1 MLRKR
6 KFNVVTALGAA
17 QLLAWSSSYY
27 LPAILAT
34 AIAREFQVATP
45 VIFAAFSLALVVSA
59 FLGPWA
65 GRFIDRHGGR
75 NMLMATNVLFAAGL
89 AVLGTAPNLLVL
101 VLAWVL
107 IGVAMGCG
115 LYEAGFATLV
125 RLYGMDSR
133 SAITGITLIAG
144 FSSTVGWPLTSLFEA
159 QLGWRGACLAWATL
173 HVLVAMPL
181 NGSLP
186 RASLINDPLINDP
199 PPEDV
204 PADPEAL
211 PQARAPRM
219 ATLVLSLVFAITWF
233 TSTAMAAHMPQLMQ
247 AAGTTLA
254 AAVAIG
260 ALIGPAQVAARL
272 FEFSVLRH
280 LHPLWSARCASLAHP
295 LGVVVLAAL
304 GAPAAVA
311 FTLLHGAGNGILT
324 VAKGTLPLAIF
335 GPHGYGL
342 RQGWLSMPARIAQA
356 CAPFVFGVAL
366 DQWGVH
372 ALWITAALG
381 VLAFAALQ
389 LLPVGAPRRPIAHQG
404 R

>member
-1 MLRKR
+1 
-6 KFNVVTALGAA
+6 
-17 QLLAWSSSYY
+17 
-27 LPAILAT
+27 
-34 AIAREFQVATP
+34 
-45 VIFAAFSLALVVSA
+45 
-59 FLGPWA
+59 
-65 GRFIDRHGGR
+65 
-75 NMLMATNVLFAAGL
+75 
-89 AVLGTAPNLLVL
+89 
-101 VLAWVL
+101 
-107 IGVAMGCG
+107 
-115 LYEAGFATLV
+115 
-125 RLYGMDSR
+125 
-133 SAITGITLIAG
+133 
-144 FSSTVGWPLTSLFEA
+144 LTSLFEA
-159 QLGWRGACLAWATL
+159 HLGWRGACLAWAAL

-181 NGSLP
+181 NASLP
-186 RASLINDPLINDP
+186 RALRIDALPTDSLPIDTPRASTSQP
-199 PPEDV
+199 VEV
-204 PADPEAL
+204 PADAEAP
-211 PQARAPRM
+211 PQTGAPRM
-219 ATLVLSLVFAITWF
+219 ATLVLALVFAITWF

-295 LGVVVLAAL
+295 LGVVVLAVL

-366 DQWGVH
+366 DQWGVR

-389 LLPVGAPRRPIAHQG
+389 LLPVSAPRRPTV
-404 R
+404 RPDR